1 MIRQSRGQSR
11 ALKQSRGQSRAA
23 AATHVELICH
33 RTMPIPP
40 YRLIR
45 DMGWPC
51 VVSRE
56 IKYMINPVSCTLDMS
71 SLQDR
76 AAMRAEL
83 YWLGLSSLSV
93 QDNIGLQVHVL

>member
-56 IKYMINPVSCTLDMS
+56 IKYMINPVSCTLDMTCHCHLFRTGRRCGRS
-71 SLQDR
+71 CTGSGCR
-76 AAMRAEL
+76 PSR
-83 YWLGLSSLSV
+83 SRTT
-93 QDNIGLQVHVL
+93 